1 MGNESELWNK
11 ILSRAIA
18 LPFVKVDR
26 ESFLRKELALYCNH
40 DTLDIGIKESPL
52 KVLH

>member
-18 LPFVKVDR
+18 L
-26 ESFLRKELALYCNH
+26 LYCNH
-40 DTLDIGIKESPL
+40 DMLDIGIKESPL

>member
-40 DTLDIGIKESPL
+40 DMLDICIKDC
-52 KVLH
+52 